1 MPRRG
6 QYSPL
11 DDSSSSGE
19 EEESSILSEAMREHQ
34 NQILMAYHLG
44 LLDCS
49 LDRLPKEVWKHVL
62 QNDLFIDVCNRWL
75 TLSSDLENK
84 MYMRYFRVDK
94 QTFDA
99 CYCWAHHG
107 KLPLNYRTQWLV
119 YCL

>member
-34 NQILMAYHLG
+34 NQIMMAYHLG

-62 QNDLFIDVCNRWL
+62 QNDLFIDVCNWWP

-99 CYCWAHHG
+99 IAGLIMVSY
-107 KLPLNYRTQWLV
+107 L
-119 YCL
+119 